1 MSKRVITD
9 FENRHQFKNFIKT
22 YKGTFILKFTAE
34 WCGPCKKVK
43 DTVYSLYNESN
54 SKMLMADLDID
65 KGNNRDVYSSEKV
78 RSIPT
83 FICYVNGERRD
94 VLADSDLEEVQAF
107 FKQCNEY

>member
-1 MSKRVITD
+1 MSFLDRSSLIVDAVLTD
-9 FENRHQFKNFIKT
+9 KGREELSKNQFEIV
-22 YKGTFILKFTAE
+22 KFAL
-34 WCGPCKKVK
+34 G
-43 DTVYSLYNESN
+43 DDDIDYSLYNESN

-107 FKQCNEY
+107 FKQCNDY